1 MPYIS
6 QLLNNTVTDSSD
18 NVVGRLDDVL
28 ISLKEGFFAPLEFLA
43 VLTYEKKI
51 LYVPYEY
58 VENFTSKEISLKSS
72 FSKISFENLPDNRHF
87 IPLKKEVLDRQI
99 VDITGTRLVR
109 VNDLRIG
116 DFKSRMCVLAID
128 ASFKGFLRRMDFS
141 DNIFTRWIKP
151 SLIDW
156 RQAQLLDSGPLKLKT
171 LSEEMRRLHPADL
184 ANIVEELDVKQG
196 STLLTSL
203 GDSQAAKVLEEV
215 EPHLQNLLVKYLG
228 PEKAGKILS
237 QMSSDEVV
245 DLIKTFSSEDAGRF
259 LSKVSGNKVQ
269 RVQKLLKYA
278 NNTAGGL
285 MTPDFVSA
293 RPDWKVEQVVEEVKK
308 ASPGLRSLVYV
319 YVTSEDGK
327 FHGVVSLRR
336 ILLAKPDDIVK
347 NLSKSVNTG
356 SLKATD
362 KLKKIIK
369 LMTRYNLNAAAVL
382 DKNKKLLGV
391 VTIDDVLRQLFPHA

>member
-6 QLLNNTVTDSSD
+6 QLLNNKVTDNSD
-18 NVVGRLDDVL
+18 AVVGRLDDVL
-28 ISLKEGFFAPLEFLA
+28 ISIKEGSFAPLEFLA
-43 VLTYEKKI
+43 VLTYERKI
-51 LYVPYEY
+51 LYVPYEF
-58 VENFTSKEISLKSS
+58 VENFTSSEISLKVS
-72 FSKISFENLPDNRHF
+72 FAKIAYEKLPDNRQF

-128 ASFKGFLRRMDFS
+128 ASFKGFLRRMDLSNNFLV
-141 DNIFTRWIKP
+141 RWIKP

-196 STLLTSL
+196 SSLLASL

-245 DLIKTFSSEDAGRF
+245 DLIKTFSSEEAGRY
-259 LSKVSGNKVQ
+259 LSKVSRNKAQ
-269 RVQKLLKYA
+269 RVQRLLKYP

-285 MTPDFVSA
+285 MTPDFVSV
-293 RPDWKVEQVVEEVKK
+293 RPDWTVKETIEEIKK
-308 ASPGLRSLVYV
+308 ASSAFRSLVYV
-319 YVTSEDGK
+319 YVTKEDGK
-327 FHGVVSLRR
+327 FYGVVSLRR
-336 ILLAKPDDIVK
+336 ILLAEPDELVK
-347 NLSKSVNTG
+347 NLSKSVSAG